1 MGGKER
7 TQTSPGKAA
16 KGARAGQAGQ
26 TGQKKTARAASAP
39 DKAGKAPR
47 ASKADTGR
55 AAKVAQAGKPTKV
68 TKAGKT
74 GKTGKTG
81 KEKTPAAPGASKA
94 KARPKQAAAR
104 RALDLPRMIELLA
117 QTYDQARVELDHESA
132 YELLVATILAAQSTD
147 RRINLVTPALFARYP
162 NARSLAGA
170 DQAELEEQ
178 IRSTGFFR
186 MKAKHLL
193 GMART
198 VVERHDGEI
207 PRTMDELCALP
218 GVARKT
224 ANVVLGNFFGI
235 PAGIVVD
242 THVTR
247 LARRLGLT
255 SETDPEK
262 IERDLMALIP
272 RDQWISFADRL
283 IWHGRR
289 VCFARQPACDICPLA
304 PLCPSA
310 GIGARA
316 IPADDAAPEP
326 PDDAE

>member
-7 TQTSPGKAA
+7 TQTSPSKPARGARGKAPGKPA
-16 KGARAGQAGQ
+16 K
-26 TGQKKTARAASAP
+26 ASKP
-39 DKAGKAPR
+39 KGPTKAGKAPAKAGKAPAK
-47 ASKADTGR
+47 ASKAP
-55 AAKVAQAGKPTKV
+55 A
-68 TKAGKT
+68 KAGKAP
-74 GKTGKTG
+74 KSK
-81 KEKTPAAPGASKA
+81 KKAQPGAQ
-94 KARPKQAAAR
+94 R
-104 RALDLPRMIELLA
+104 DLPRLLA
-117 QTYDQARVELDHESA
+117 LLAETWSEARVELDHESA

-147 RRINLVTPALFARYP
+147 KRINQVTPALFARYP

-193 GMART
+193 GMARA

-235 PAGIVVD
+235 AAGIVVD

-255 SETDPEK
+255 SEDDPEK
-262 IERDLMALIP
+262 IERDLMAVIP
-272 RDQWISFADRL
+272 REQWISFADRL

-289 VCFARQPACDICPLA
+289 ICFARKPACDLCPVA

-316 IPADDAAPEP
+316 IPESPGAGLPEEP
-326 PDDAE
+326 EALP